1 MTWIIVAAAA
11 GLVFGALLGIIIT
24 NQRTRKSADRVKNK
38 SEQIML
44 NARNEALKIKEQ
56 ADKDR
61 SKHQE
66 DLKELEGSL
75 RRREESIDRRSEI
88 LEKDR
93 SGLIGK
99 EKEIEAIRIEMKE
112 IAQKRKDEVVKIS
125 KMKREEARDLLLRE
139 VEKEYEEDI
148 LSKIRQYKDALKETS
163 EIEARKILS
172 TAIARYASEVASEH
186 TTMSVSLPSEEM
198 KGRIIGKEGR
208 NIQVFE
214 KVSGVDL
221 IIDDTPDTV
230 LISSFDP
237 VRRYIAKVALEKLI
251 SDGRINPSRIEEVV
265 EKVKTET
272 QKEIKEAGEKAVAE
286 IGVTGFHPDLI
297 KIIGSLKYRTSY
309 GQNILEHSLEVARVA
324 SMLAGE
330 IGADVNVVKKASLLH
345 DVGKAV
351 SHEVEGAHHHISG
364 DIAKRFG
371 VSPNVI
377 HAAVAHHDD
386 IEAKTV
392 EALVVRAADAISGAR
407 PGARRESF
415 ENYIQRLT
423 ELENI
428 ANDFKGVEKTFAI
441 QAGREIRVIV
451 TPEEITDIEA
461 AKLSKDIAKKIEESL
476 QYPGVIKVNVIRETR
491 NVEYAK

>member
-11 GLVFGALLGIIIT
+11 GLVVGVIFGIFILS
-24 NQRTRKSADRVKNK
+24 QRTRRSAERVRHKSDQV
-38 SEQIML
+38 IL
-44 NARNEALKIKEQ
+44 DARNEALKIKEQ
-56 ADKDR
+56 ADKER
-61 SKHQE
+61 TRQQT
-66 DLKELEGSL
+66 DLKDLEGSL
-75 RRREESIDRRSEI
+75 RRREESIDRRAEI

-93 SGLIGK
+93 SNLVGR
-99 EKEIEAIRIEMKE
+99 EKEIEAIRQEMKQ
-112 IAQKRKDEVVKIS
+112 IAQKRGEELLKIS
-125 KMKREEARDLLLRE
+125 KLKKDEAREILFRNL
-139 VEKEYEEDI
+139 EKEYEEDM
-148 LSKIRQYKDALKETS
+148 LGKIRQYKEALKETS
-163 EIEARKILS
+163 EVEARKILS
-172 TAIARYASEVASEH
+172 TVIGRYASEVASEH

-237 VRRYIAKVALEKLI
+237 VRRHVAKVALEKLI
-251 SDGRINPSRIEEVV
+251 SDGRINPSRIEELV
-265 EKVKTET
+265 EKVRLET
-272 QKEIKEAGEKAVAE
+272 QKEIKEAGEKAVVE

-297 KIIGSLKYRTSY
+297 KILGSLKYRTSY

-324 SMLAGE
+324 GMLAGE
-330 IGADVNVVKKASLLH
+330 IGADTNVVKKAALLH
-345 DVGKAV
+345 DIGKAV

-364 DIAKRFG
+364 DIAKRYG
-371 VSPNVI
+371 MSQSVI

-415 ENYIQRLT
+415 ENYIKRLS

-428 ANDFKGVEKTFAI
+428 ANDFKGVAKTFAI

-451 TPEEITDIEA
+451 TPEEISDIEA
-461 AKLSKDIAKKIEESL
+461 AKLSKDVAKKIEESL